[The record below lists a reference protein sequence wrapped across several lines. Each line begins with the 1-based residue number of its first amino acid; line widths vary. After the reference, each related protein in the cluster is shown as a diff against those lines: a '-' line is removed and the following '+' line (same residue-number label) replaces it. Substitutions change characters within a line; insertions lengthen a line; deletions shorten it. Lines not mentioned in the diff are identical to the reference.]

1 MTPHPRQIAL
11 RVSMLPLE
19 WRKQCKHPQGPTES
33 TESCGAQRVSDAGHH
48 MLLYLLRAV
57 WVSMLLLQL
66 PRYQC
71 NYPAQHVLLYHR
83 ICCPNLHRDVNC
95 PAAEHV

>member
-1 MTPHPRQIAL
+1 
-11 RVSMLPLE
+11 
-19 WRKQCKHPQGPTES
+19 
-33 TESCGAQRVSDAGHH
+33 